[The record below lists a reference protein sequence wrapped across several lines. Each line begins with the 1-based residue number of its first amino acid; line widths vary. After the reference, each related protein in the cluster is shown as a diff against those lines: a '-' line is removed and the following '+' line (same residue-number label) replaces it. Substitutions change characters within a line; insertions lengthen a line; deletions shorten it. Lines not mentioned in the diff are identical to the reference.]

1 MESIIEQIPY
11 GIDLLAILVAVAS
24 ILSAAIPDSKM
35 PSVVAKVINFVAV
48 NFGAAKN
55 DPGAN

>member
-11 GIDLLAILVAVAS
+11 GIDILAILVAAAS
-24 ILSAAIPDSKM
+24 ILSAAIPDTKL
-35 PSVVAKVINFVAV
+35 PAWLAKIINFVAV

-55 DPGAN
+55 DPEAN

>member
-11 GIDLLAILVAVAS
+11 GVDALAIIIAAAS
-24 ILSAAIPDSKM
+24 IISAAIPDTKL
-35 PSVVAKVINFVAV
+35 PEWLAKILNFIAV

-55 DPGAN
+55 DPGVN